1 MTVSKADAGLYTAS
15 MPVSG
20 KNDARPAER
29 FANVE
34 ARKKRRGR
42 VALASRLRNEAFNRR
57 LFSYLLAGSAASV
70 AGNASLSSASAGVT
84 YSGIQNLTVPQNG
97 SPVDVNIF
105 GNGNLYSFDYGSDG
119 TSPGNDPV
127 FRIYTHNTVSQI
139 SYVGPLST
147 NARLYSQSS
156 PVNAS
161 ADWGGYSGS
170 SIPKIFARYSSTTST
185 LTTPSSPGVQYLG
198 VRETSNFSDF
208 RYGWVQVDIPSN
220 LSGVVKI
227 VDWAYET
234 DLNTPILTGNMG
246 SSPSPVPEPGTMA
259 LWSIGAAGLGLW
271 RARKRAGQSQPA

>member
-1 MTVSKADAGLYTAS
+1 

-34 ARKKRRGR
+34 ARKNRRGR

-105 GNGNLYSFDYGSDG
+105 GSGNLYSFDYGFDPTPS
-119 TSPGNDPV
+119 GNEPI
-127 FRIYTHNTVSQI
+127 FRIYPHIIRSEI
-139 SYVGPLST
+139 SIPGISFD
-147 NARLYSQSS
+147 ARLYSLSS
-156 PVNAS
+156 SVNGS
-161 ADWGGYSGS
+161 AFWGGYSS
-170 SIPKIFARYSSTTST
+170 AAIPKVFARYSTNST
-185 LTTPSSPGVQYLG
+185 LTTPSSPGAQYLG
-198 VRETSNFSDF
+198 VRERFNLSDY

-234 DLNTPILTGNMG
+234 DLNTPILTGN
-246 SSPSPVPEPGTMA
+246 
-259 LWSIGAAGLGLW
+259 
-271 RARKRAGQSQPA
+271 